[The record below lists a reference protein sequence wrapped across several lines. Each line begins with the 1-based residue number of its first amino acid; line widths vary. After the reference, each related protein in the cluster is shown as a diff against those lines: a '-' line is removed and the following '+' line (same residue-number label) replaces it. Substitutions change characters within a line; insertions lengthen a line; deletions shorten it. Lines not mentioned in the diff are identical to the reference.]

1 MELLTKFLGFLASAL
16 LAILPIVNPL
26 GAVPLVMAVASHLPE
41 EERSSQI
48 RRACIYAFVLM
59 AGVLIAGGLIMSFF
73 GISIPGMRIAGG
85 MIVAILGFQ
94 LLFPSSQPPSREL
107 ERETGYK
114 ADIAFTP
121 LAMPALAGA
130 GTFAVIMSLSS
141 QASGRAGFDRM
152 IDFAAV
158 LTAILIVALLSF
170 VTLRAA
176 DRLNRMLGPH
186 RHDRADAA
194 HGVFHGLHRR
204 TVRHRRADGH
214 RAGSAVLV
222 GLVTGGIDGLKS
234 APAPPLSSASP
245 QRRRCHVVDEAQ
257 EARNAVG

>member
-1 MELLTKFLGFLASAL
+1 
-16 LAILPIVNPL
+16 
-26 GAVPLVMAVASHLPE
+26 
-41 EERSSQI
+41 
-48 RRACIYAFVLM
+48 
-59 AGVLIAGGLIMSFF
+59 MSFF

-121 LAMPALAGA
+121 LAMPGLAGA

-141 QASGRAGFDRM
+141 QASGAPGFDRM

-158 LTAILIVALLSF
+158 LTAIVIVAVLCF

-176 DRLNRMLGPH
+176 DRLNRLLGPTGMIALT
-186 RHDRADAA
+186 RLMGFLMVCI
-194 HGVFHGLHRR
+194 GVQFVIDGLTAILRDP
-204 TVRHRRADGH
+204 AFWSGL
-214 RAGSAVLV
+214 SQAVSS
-222 GLVTGGIDGLKS
+222 GLKS
-234 APAPPLSSASP
+234 APAAATLFRVPSTETMPCGRRSARSSRCRRSRTRCRAAPLGCACRPRTSSMGTVSS
-245 QRRRCHVVDEAQ
+245 RRTRRA
-257 EARNAVG
+257 